1 MSERSYWLF
10 AAGLVLAAL
19 AFAAVLYPQLP
30 ATIPTHWN
38 ARGQVDGRGAKQWA
52 AFALPALMAGMMG
65 FFALLPWLSPR
76 KFEVDGSRATYLFV
90 MVLTVG
96 LFGYI
101 HALSL
106 LAGLRGG
113 MEVGRALVAGMMLF
127 FAAMGNVMGKLRRN
141 FYIGIRVPWTLA
153 SDRVWNDTH
162 RLAAWLW
169 VACGLVGFALALSG
183 LPLYVSLAPTAVAA
197 LVPVG
202 YAFLLSKRLERT
214 ETPAG

>member
-1 MSERSYWLF
+1 MSGRGYWF
-10 AAGLVLAAL
+10 AAAGLVLAAL
-19 AFAAVLYPQLP
+19 VLAIVLYPQLP
-30 ATIPTHWN
+30 ARIPTHWN
-38 ARGQVDGRGAKQWA
+38 ARGQVDGTGAKEWA
-52 AFALPALMAGMMG
+52 AFALPALMAAMMG

-76 KFEVDGSRATYLFV
+76 KFEVDSFRSTYLYV

-101 HALSL
+101 HVLSL

-113 MEVGRALVAGMMLF
+113 LDVGRALVAGMMLF

-169 VACGLVGFALALSG
+169 VACGLVGFALALAPV
-183 LPLYVSLAPTAVAA
+183 PLYAA
-197 LVPVG
+197 LVPIGVAAVVPIV
-202 YAFLLSKRLERT
+202 YAFLLTKRLERM
-214 ETPAG
+214 EAPAR